1 MGKALPVLVLLTIF
15 LVRGCLSCGAKPIVT
30 GNSFCATQQCTHIYN
45 FRPCSYWNPAQC
57 TCSGSTATC
66 PSGYTADSDGTKCY
80 ILVDGRE
87 HNEQLLKLDQWTAHH
102 PRQPGLCRDAF
113 QLRLFRPVGSCGLQ
127 QDRHQLRLRAQT
139 NWLVG
144 TIERKQI
151 INLMQAKK

>member
-1 MGKALPVLVLLTIF
+1 MGVGSDDMSFKALPVLVALAIF

-80 ILVDGRE
+80 ILDLAKAAG
-87 HNEQLLKLDQWTAHH
+87 QM
-102 PRQPGLCRDAF
+102 RQ
-113 QLRLFRPVGSCGLQ
+113 
-127 QDRHQLRLRAQT
+127 
-139 NWLVG
+139 
-144 TIERKQI
+144 
-151 INLMQAKK
+151 